1 MARDVADLR
10 EQLERWRKHN
20 RRGARLPEEFWG
32 EAVATAREEGLYRVA
47 KGLPVDWRTLKK
59 KMAASEAVFVEA
71 RGPEQAVAKGHAVE
85 VETARGRLRVTG
97 LGVSELAELLR
108 ALGA

>member
-1 MARDVADLR
+1 MASKLADLR

-20 RRGARLPEEFWG
+20 RRGARLPKEFRR
-32 EAVATAREEGLYRVA
+32 EAVATAREQGLYRVA
-47 KGLPVDWRTLKK
+47 KGLRVDWRTLKK
-59 KMAASEAVFVEA
+59 MGAGEPVFEEA
-71 RGPEQAVAKGHAVE
+71 RPAVPAEAKGHAVE

>member
-1 MARDVADLR
+1 MARDLAELK

-20 RRGARLPEEFWG
+20 RRGARLPEEFWR
-32 EAVATAREEGLYRVA
+32 EAVAMAREQGVFRVA
-47 KGLPVDWRTLKK
+47 KALPVDWRTLKK
-59 KMAASEAVFVEA
+59 KMAAGEPVFVEA
-71 RGPEQAVAKGHAVE
+71 RTTERAVRPAHAVE
-85 VETARGRLRVTG
+85 VETARGRVRVTG